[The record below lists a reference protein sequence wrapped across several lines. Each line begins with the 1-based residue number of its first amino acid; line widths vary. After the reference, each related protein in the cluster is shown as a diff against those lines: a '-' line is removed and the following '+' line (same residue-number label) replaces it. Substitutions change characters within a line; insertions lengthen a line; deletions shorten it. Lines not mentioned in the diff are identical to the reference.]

1 MKFFQNNFKKIINYY
16 KKEEKRYNNNIINI
30 YSLLIKILLLNVNIS
45 FDDKNDLNF
54 FKFCFWYFVTL
65 VLYIY

>member
-45 FDDKNDLNF
+45 FDDKIDLNF